1 MIDDKNEACEEM
13 KKGVEGYVYIVSSKA
28 IKVNVDLQH
37 PDKETGALCIPIKI
51 GAAKDTDKRMGTLD
65 SAVPIDFVLH
75 MRIKSPSMYELESKC
90 HKRLEK
96 YQYPNTE
103 FFACELTEAKEAL
116 RGALCDLV
124 REKKW
129 SRDACT
135 EETKFAQLGRSGA
148 KMKSLREEL
157 FGGKIEFKCAQKGI
171 EAYGVF
177 KGEGCFVIKK
187 GSKISLVPAPKFESS
202 KPIGY
207 YKFWEVIQ
215 QDGRVDKDGNVV
227 TDIECDSRAM
237 AASVVLASSRNG
249 NKEWVEITSDKRK
262 GRSLGEFFG
271 K

>member
-1 MIDDKNEACEEM
+1 MNDNINNTSEVI

-28 IKVNVDLQH
+28 IKVNKDIQH
-37 PDKETGALCIPIKI
+37 LDNETGELCVPIKV

-75 MRIKSPSMYELESKC
+75 MRIKSPSMYELESAC
-90 HKRLEK
+90 HKRLKE

-103 FFACELTEAKEAL
+103 FFACELTEAKKRLREAL
-116 RGALCDLV
+116 NDLI
-124 REKKW
+124 REKRW
-129 SRDACT
+129 SRDACI
-135 EETKFAQLGRSGA
+135 EETKFAQFGRSGA

-207 YKFWEVIQ
+207 YKLWEVIQ

-271 K
+271 R

>member
-103 FFACELTEAKEAL
+103 FFCMRAY
-116 RGALCDLV
+116 RG
-124 REKKW
+124 
-129 SRDACT
+129 
-135 EETKFAQLGRSGA
+135 
-148 KMKSLREEL
+148 
-157 FGGKIEFKCAQKGI
+157 
-171 EAYGVF
+171 
-177 KGEGCFVIKK
+177 K
-187 GSKISLVPAPKFESS
+187 GSS
-202 KPIGY
+202 KG
-207 YKFWEVIQ
+207 
-215 QDGRVDKDGNVV
+215 
-227 TDIECDSRAM
+227 CLM
-237 AASVVLASSRNG
+237 
-249 NKEWVEITSDKRK
+249 
-262 GRSLGEFFG
+262 
-271 K
+271 